1 MKDCHEI
8 KESEV
13 ITFDVKTVRGSFNQ
27 PEDRSASYGE
37 RLCREQGLCLG
48 KSKVDDKTNE
58 IT

>member
-1 MKDCHEI
+1 M
-8 KESEV
+8 
-13 ITFDVKTVRGSFNQ
+13 TFDVKTVRGSFNQ